1 MEPAFSLLTP
11 SQTAALPLVFDSPH
25 SGIHC
30 PADFNTLVPVE
41 FIKTGWD
48 AFIDDIW
55 QPVVEQGG
63 YLLHAHFSRMY
74 IDPNR
79 APTDIDP
86 ELLDKPWEI
95 CQPTKYSERGMGLIR
110 RFALPNKPMY
120 DRKLTQAEV
129 LHRIHHYYTPYHQQ
143 LQTLLDSLHREFNGV
158 WHVDCHSMKSIGNGM
173 NIDAGMSRPDIILG
187 DLDGTSASGE
197 FVDVIAKAFA
207 DKGYKVVK
215 NKPYK
220 GGYLVSHYADIAA
233 NRHSVQIEINRA
245 LYMHEQRFEMN
256 DNYQHFKSDTAY
268 VAQQLASY
276 VSMQIGR

>member
-30 PADFNTLVPVE
+30 PADFNTQVPVE

-86 ELLDKPWEI
+86 ELLDTPWEL
-95 CQPTKYSERGMGLIR
+95 CKPTKYSERGMGLIR
-110 RFALPNKPMY
+110 RYALPGKPMY
-120 DRKLTQAEV
+120 EKALTKQEIA
-129 LHRIHHYYTPYHQQ
+129 HRISHYYSPYHQQ
-143 LQTLLDSLHREFNGV
+143 LNQLLDDLYNQHQGV
-158 WHVDCHSMKSIGNGM
+158 WHVDCHSMKSVGNGM
-173 NIDAGMSRPDIILG
+173 NIDAGVARPDIILG
-187 DLDGTSASGE
+187 DKDGTSASAE
-197 FVDVIAKAFA
+197 FVDVIAKAFTS
-207 DKGYKVVK
+207 KGYKVVK
-215 NKPYK
+215 NTPYK
-220 GGYLVSHYADIAA
+220 GGYLVSNYADVAQ

-245 LYMHEQRFEMN
+245 LYMNEQAFEKSE
-256 DNYQHFKSDTAY
+256 NYQTFKSDAAFVAKQLAAY
-268 VAQQLASY
+268 VSA
-276 VSMQIGR
+276 QIGQ